1 MFVPA
6 LLLRHRFLM
15 GFQHKFWRTH
25 LEILF
30 LGFRGLYSVFD
41 LLKVSFLFRQAV
53 SFVSSLSFLERR
65 RAMWVVPDYIYLKKG
80 LKKFSALSYVVTHW
94 VAGLLTNFKHVAF
107 THYHLSDFFYP
118 LSFFS
123 FSSNSF
129 WVREAFKLQI
139 PTVALSSSFDA
150 VGSGVF
156 YFIPAN
162 LRYFS
167 TLFFFFRVFTGSI
180 LSSYNVSLNKLSFFG
195 IVKKGFV
202 YKKAYISF
210 LNVRRSFFSYLRSY

>member
-1 MFVPA
+1 
-6 LLLRHRFLM
+6 
-15 GFQHKFWRTH
+15 
-25 LEILF
+25 
-30 LGFRGLYSVFD
+30 
-41 LLKVSFLFRQAV
+41 
-53 SFVSSLSFLERR
+53 
-65 RAMWVVPDYIYLKKG
+65 

-180 LSSYNVSLNKLSFFG
+180 LSSYNVSLNKLSSLALLKR
-195 IVKKGFV
+195 V
-202 YKKAYISF
+202 SF
-210 LNVRRSFFSYLRSY
+210 TKRHIFLLNVRRSFFSYLRPTNWSRWYTSLFFFRLRSFYRLKVSPFRKRPLKFAFTR